1 MSPNRSVLTIPGPT
15 PACLR
20 VSVRPAT
27 RGSSGSPV
35 TAIHSNDGGLA
46 ERVRVHALDEEGGFV
61 DVRDEHR
68 GLLAG
73 DAEQHLVGEPLDHR
87 VQVAQVGD
95 VRPERLGLPGL
106 VQLALRQLPVERHL
120 HPLGD
125 VVLLQVVRRQHREPL
140 HQVVRRR
147 EGEHLAVVVDVQG
160 GAGEVQGLTGERL
173 GRGEQVRARRRVAA
187 RRRLAGRRPRRAGRR
202 GSHRPRSPRRSTD
215 PRSSRRAGP

>member
-1 MSPNRSVLTIPGPT
+1 MRS
-15 PACLR
+15 
-20 VSVRPAT
+20 AT

-35 TAIHSNDGGLA
+35 TAIHCTTVGWPSAFEYTPWTRKTGS
-46 ERVRVHALDEEGGFV
+46 V
-61 DVRDEHR
+61 DVRDQHR

-106 VQLALRQLPVERHL
+106 VQLALGQRAVERHL

-125 VVLLQVVRRQHREPL
+125 VVLPQVVRRQDREPL

-147 EGEHLAVVVDVQG
+147 EGEHLAVVVDAQR
-160 GAGEVQGLTGERL
+160 GAGEAQGLTGERL
-173 GRGEQVRARRRVAA
+173 RRGEQLRYVGARAA
-187 RRRLAGRRPRRAGRR
+187 RRRRAGHRPRPSGRR
-202 GSHRPRSPRRSTD
+202 GSHRPRSPRRSTH
-215 PRSSRRAGP
+215 PRSCPRGGP